1 MLDQVNTAITDRP
14 NLANE
19 LRLAEERARHLA
31 EFDVL
36 TDLPNR
42 AMLLRRLD
50 QVIQSARDLQERVA
64 VLYIDLDRF
73 NNVNDSMGCDA
84 GDRLLQVVA
93 WRIRAL
99 VRHADIVARVS
110 ADEFV
115 VVLPELRHPTDAAGV
130 AHVLLESIRKPVEL
144 HDLQVCVTASIG
156 ISLFPMN
163 GSTGEELVRNAVAAM
178 YVAKDAGTGGYEFYA
193 PSINAAATRKLQ
205 LESELRHALEHEE
218 LVLHYQPQVD
228 LRTGQVT
235 GAEALVR
242 WNRPGVGLIPP
253 GEFLPLAEERGL
265 MLPLGRWV
273 LTEAIR
279 QMRAWMTLGVELPR
293 IAVNVTA
300 AELHREGFAV
310 ELATLLVAHNVPASR
325 IEFELTEWAAVRDFE
340 STRACLNALHAMGSS
355 LSLDDFGTGYSS
367 LSYLHRLPVDR
378 VKIDQGFIRGLAP
391 DSESIRIVRAIIGL
405 ARSFSLRVIAEGVE
419 NGRQVSLLSAEGCD
433 EMQGF
438 VTCPAL
444 PALQFQRF
452 LQSWHDDRRTVTPA
466 MTARRTASM

>member
-1 MLDQVNTAITDRP
+1 MLDQANTSITDWSS
-14 NLANE
+14 LTHE

-42 AMLLRRLD
+42 TLLLRRLE
-50 QVIQSARDLQERVA
+50 QMIQSARELQERVA

-73 NNVNDSMGCDA
+73 NNVNDSIGCDA

-93 WRIRAL
+93 WRIREL
-99 VRHADIVARVS
+99 VRHGDIVARVS
-110 ADEFV
+110 ADEFA
-115 VVLPELRHPTDAAGV
+115 VVLPELRHANDAAGV
-130 AHVLLESIRKPVEL
+130 AHVLLEAIRKPIEL
-144 HDLQVCVTASIG
+144 QDLQVCVTASIG
-156 ISLFPMN
+156 ISLFPTH
-163 GSTGEELVRNAVAAM
+163 GSTGEELLRNAVAAM
-178 YVAKDAGTGGYEFYA
+178 YVAKNAGTGGYEFYA
-193 PSINAAATRKLQ
+193 PSINAAASRNLQ
-205 LESELRHALEHEE
+205 LESELRRALQQDE

-228 LRTGQVT
+228 LRSGAIT

-253 GEFLPLAEERGL
+253 GEFLPIAEERGL

-279 QMRAWMTLGVELPR
+279 QMKAWMILGVELPR

-300 AELHREGFAV
+300 SELHREDFAV
-310 ELATLLVAHNVPASR
+310 ELSMLLTAHDVPASR
-325 IEFELTEWAAVRDFE
+325 LEFELTEWAAVRDFE
-340 STRACLNALHAMGSS
+340 STRACLNALHEMGAS

-378 VKIDQGFIRGLAP
+378 VKIDQGFIRGLTAE
-391 DSESIRIVRAIIGL
+391 SESLRIVRAIIGL
-405 ARSFSLRVIAEGVE
+405 ARSLSLRVIAEGVE
-419 NGRQVSLLSAEGCD
+419 DGGQMSLLSAEGCD
-433 EMQGF
+433 EMQGY
-438 VTCPAL
+438 VTSPAL

-452 LQSWHDDRRTVTPA
+452 LQSWNEGRRAITLPV
-466 MTARRTASM
+466 TARRSASM